1 MTMTDNE
8 LRDLLARDAS
18 TGGGAGVTLADV
30 DRRVRRI
37 RRRRGA
43 AGAVLAAGLAA
54 VVMAA
59 TAPRT
64 VTIAPDD
71 GPAAAATAGPSLTP
85 PSLTPGVSYLAGQR
99 AFLVEEIET
108 GGRVLRF
115 PYTGISESVN
125 VRVDCREPSYGFVW
139 LNGRLEAQGVCG
151 LQSDHVDHPI
161 SWINESGR
169 NLAGHNEVA
178 VALVP
183 VRRAAADRD
192 PDAPIPA
199 LGEQEAER
207 VIAETG
213 EYRTHARV
221 TIREAWLLRPAP
233 TPINCDRDI
242 VIRKPNGQEIL
253 SSACD
258 RPTGFPLPVD

>member
-1 MTMTDNE
+1 MTMTEND

-30 DRRVRRI
+30 DRRLRRI

-59 TAPRT
+59 TSPRT
-64 VTIAPDD
+64 VTIAPGDD
-71 GPAAAATAGPSLTP
+71 PGTAAMAGA
-85 PSLTPGVSYLAGQR
+85 SLTPGVSYLAGQR
-99 AFLVEEIET
+99 VFLEKEIET

-115 PYTGISESVN
+115 PYTGISPSVN
-125 VRVDCREPSYGFVW
+125 VQVDCREPSYAFVW
-139 LNGRLEAQGVCG
+139 LNGRLETQGACG
-151 LQSDHVDHPI
+151 VQSDQVHHLI
-161 SWINESGR
+161 SWIDESGR
-169 NLAGHNEVA
+169 DLTGHNEVD

-183 VRRAAADRD
+183 VQRVAGNVE
-192 PDAPIPA
+192 PGAPMPA
-199 LGEQEAER
+199 LGEQEAEG
-207 VIAETG
+207 VVGETG
-213 EYRTHARV
+213 EYRTSAKV
-221 TIREAWLLRPAP
+221 TIREAYLLAVAP

-242 VIRKPNGQEIL
+242 VIHRPNGQEIL

-258 RPTGFPLPVD
+258 QPGEKPSSPHD

>member
-1 MTMTDNE
+1 MTMTDND

-18 TGGGAGVTLADV
+18 EVRGAGVTLADV

-43 AGAVLAAGLAA
+43 AGAVLAAGVAAA
-54 VVMAA
+54 VLVA

-71 GPAAAATAGPSLTP
+71 GADAAAMAG

-99 AFLVEEIET
+99 VFLEKEIET

-115 PYTGISESVN
+115 PYTGISASVN
-125 VRVDCREPSYGFVW
+125 VQVDCREPSYAFVW
-139 LNGRLEAQGVCG
+139 LNGRLETQGVCG
-151 LQSDHVDHPI
+151 VQSEPVDHLI
-161 SWINESGR
+161 SWIDESGR
-169 NLAGHNEVA
+169 DLTGPNEVD

-183 VRRAAADRD
+183 VQRVAADRD
-192 PDAPIPA
+192 PGAPIPA

-207 VIAETG
+207 VVGETG
-213 EYRTHARV
+213 EYRTSAKV
-221 TIREAWLLRPAP
+221 TIREAWLLAVAP
-233 TPINCDRDI
+233 TPVNCDRDI
-242 VIRKPNGQEIL
+242 VIRKPNGQKIL

>member
-1 MTMTDNE
+1 MTMTDDY

-18 TGGGAGVTLADV
+18 TAGGAGVTLADV

-59 TAPRT
+59 TSPRT
-64 VTIAPDD
+64 VTIAPDER
-71 GPAAAATAGPSLTP
+71 PAAAMAGPA
-85 PSLTPGVSYLAGQR
+85 LTPGVSYFAGQR
-99 AFLVEEIET
+99 VFLEKEIEK

-115 PYTGISESVN
+115 PYTGISTSVN
-125 VRVDCREPSYGFVW
+125 VQVDCREPSYAFVW
-139 LNGRLEAQGVCG
+139 LNGRLETQGVCG
-151 LQSDHVDHPI
+151 VQSDHVDHLL
-161 SWINESGR
+161 SWIDESGGDLR
-169 NLAGHNEVA
+169 GDNEVG

-183 VRRAAADRD
+183 VQRVAADGD
-192 PDAPIPA
+192 PGAPIPA

-207 VIAETG
+207 VVGETG
-213 EYRTHARV
+213 EYRTGGRV
-221 TIREAWLLRPAP
+221 TIREAWLLAVAP
-233 TPINCDRDI
+233 TPISCDRDI
-242 VIRKPNGQEIL
+242 VIRGPNGREIL

-258 RPTGFPLPVD
+258 QPSEKPPSPQG

>member
-1 MTMTDNE
+1 MTMTDDD

-18 TGGGAGVTLADV
+18 VVNGAGVTLADV

-54 VVMAA
+54 AVMVA

-71 GPAAAATAGPSLTP
+71 GPGTAAAMAG

-99 AFLVEEIET
+99 VFLQKEIET

-115 PYTGISESVN
+115 PYTSISESVN
-125 VRVDCREPSYGFVW
+125 VQVDCREPSYVFVW
-139 LNGRLEAQGVCG
+139 LNGRLETQGVCG
-151 LQSDHVDHPI
+151 VQSDQVDHLI
-161 SWINESGR
+161 SWIDESGR
-169 NLAGHNEVA
+169 DLKGPNEVD

-183 VRRAAADRD
+183 VQRVAADRD
-192 PDAPIPA
+192 PGAPIPA

-207 VIAETG
+207 VVGETG
-213 EYRTHARV
+213 EYRTRARV
-221 TIREAWLLRPAP
+221 TIREAWVLAVAP

-258 RPTGFPLPVD
+258 RPSSPAE

>member
-1 MTMTDNE
+1 MTMTDDD

-18 TGGGAGVTLADV
+18 EVRGAGVTLADV

-43 AGAVLAAGLAA
+43 AGAVLAAGVAA

-64 VTIAPDD
+64 VTVAPDD
-71 GPAAAATAGPSLTP
+71 GPAAAAAMPG

-99 AFLVEEIET
+99 AFLVEETET

-151 LQSDHVDHPI
+151 VQSDHVDHPI
-161 SWINESGR
+161 SWIDESGR

-183 VRRAAADRD
+183 VRRVAADRD

-242 VIRKPNGQEIL
+242 VIHKPNGQEIL

-258 RPTGFPLPVD
+258 QPTDFPLPPN

>member
-1 MTMTDNE
+1 MTMTDND

-18 TGGGAGVTLADV
+18 EARGAGVTLADV

-54 VVMAA
+54 AVMVA

-64 VTIAPDD
+64 VTITPAD
-71 GPAAAATAGPSLTP
+71 GSDPAAAAMAG

-99 AFLVEEIET
+99 VFLEKEIET

-115 PYTGISESVN
+115 PYTGISTSVN
-125 VRVDCREPSYGFVW
+125 VQVDCREPSYAFVW
-139 LNGRLEAQGVCG
+139 LNGRLETQGVCG
-151 LQSDHVDHPI
+151 VQRDQVDHLI
-161 SWINESGR
+161 SWIDESGGDLR
-169 NLAGHNEVA
+169 GDNEVD

-183 VRRAAADRD
+183 VQRVAADRD
-192 PDAPIPA
+192 PGAPIPA
-199 LGEQEAER
+199 LGEREAER
-207 VIAETG
+207 VVGETG
-213 EYRTHARV
+213 EYRTGGRV
-221 TIREAWLLRPAP
+221 TIREAWLLAVAP
-233 TPINCDRDI
+233 TPVNCDRDI

-258 RPTGFPLPVD
+258 QPSEKPPSPQG